1 MFGNVLKSRKK
12 DVVEDMN
19 PIPMRIE
26 VAGKVIDLDL
36 IKSGPLRKTIKKHTQ
51 KQRNRLAPY
60 KDLVDSKGQRI
71 AIVFKSPQILSLDWN
86 VTIEIPEE
94 LQPLV
99 KGAESAERIA

>member
-1 MFGNVLKSRKK
+1 MLGNVLKKFK
-12 DVVEDMN
+12 QEAEEEN

-26 VAGKVIDLDL
+26 IAGRVTTMDD
-36 IKSGPLRKTIKKHTQ
+36 IKSGPLRKTIRKHTL
-51 KQRNRLAPY
+51 KQRTKFAPY

-71 AIVFKSPQILSLDWN
+71 AIVFKSPQVLSLDWN

-99 KGAESAERIA
+99 KGAEQAERIS